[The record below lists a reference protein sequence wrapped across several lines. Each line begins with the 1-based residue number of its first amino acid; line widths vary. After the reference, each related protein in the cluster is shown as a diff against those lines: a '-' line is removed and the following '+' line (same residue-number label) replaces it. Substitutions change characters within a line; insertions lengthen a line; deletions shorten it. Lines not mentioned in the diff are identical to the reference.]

1 MRGLLPLFVCG
12 WYLITIR
19 VFIQCKILSVE
30 TILSTYIRAHMHTQ
44 APAHTSILTVQ
55 N

>member
-12 WYLITIR
+12 WYLIIIR

-30 TILSTYIRAHMHTQ
+30 TILSTYIHARTHAQ
-44 APAHTSILTVQ
+44 APTHTSILTVQ